1 MKPFSLFLHWMK
13 PEIVKIEFPHLAII
27 ENEKKK
33 LALYPGIIVKCKD
46 IGVEKN
52 KSRFQILLGQLTMI
66 KNQ

>member
-1 MKPFSLFLHWMK
+1 MK

-46 IGVEKN
+46 IGVEKVSLAF
-52 KSRFQILLGQLTMI
+52 KSSWV
-66 KNQ
+66 N